1 MSRRVHLAAL
11 AFSLATTFG
20 LLGTAH
26 ADEPIG
32 VAADGGVANADA
44 GGMSSPALFGT
55 GIVMSGAGVAGLATG
70 AYLFTQGAGSCDGIS
85 RASMPSDAQIEGCMG
100 GVGQQIGGVIAMVT
114 GGALLLGGIPVLA
127 VGASPADDA
136 APASTQAVI
145 TVSPAGAA
153 LSVRF

>member
-1 MSRRVHLAAL
+1 MSRRAHLAAF
-11 AFSLATTFG
+11 AFSLATTLG
-20 LLGTAH
+20 LARAAH
-26 ADEPIG
+26 AEEPT
-32 VAADGGVANADA
+32 VAGGADGTSSDA

-70 AYLFTQGAGSCDGIS
+70 AYLFTQGAGSCDGIT

-127 VGASPADDA
+127 VGASSADGA
-136 APASTQAVI
+136 APAATQAVI
-145 TVSPAGAA
+145 TVSPGGAA